1 MNPSPLEF
9 GSVVVGTT
17 NSHPVTLSNTGKVD
31 LTIKT
36 VAISGKGFSASGLAI
51 PLILGAGQSADFTMS
66 FKPAAAGVVS
76 GKISIESNLA
86 AMSVTLSGTGVASAP
101 QLSSSASTLTFGN
114 VTVGT
119 PSTQPLV
126 LKNTGNAN
134 LSISSV
140 SASGTGFTASGGSGF
155 TLTPSQSTTVT
166 ITFDP
171 KAAGAVTGA
180 LAIASNAINSTSVT
194 LSGAGVTASSSSSTS
209 TSTVK
214 HSVALNWSPSASAV
228 TGYFVYRG
236 TISGGPYSKLFASA
250 DTAPSYK
257 DSSVSDG
264 QTYYYVVTSVD
275 SSNVESAY
283 SNQVSATIPSP

>member
-1 MNPSPLEF
+1 VNPSPLEF

-66 FKPAAAGVVS
+66 FKPAAAGVAS

-101 QLSSSASTLTFGN
+101 QLFPSASIVSFGN
-114 VTVGT
+114 VAVGT
-119 PSTQPLV
+119 PSTQSV
-126 LKNTGNAN
+126 ALKNTGNAN

-171 KAAGAVTGA
+171 KAAGSVTGA
-180 LAIASNAINSTSVT
+180 LAIASNAINSTSVK

-209 TSTVK
+209 TVK
-214 HSVALNWSPSASAV
+214 HSVALNWSASATAV

-236 TISGGPYSKLFASA
+236 TVSGGPYSKLFAYV
-250 DTAPSYK
+250 DTAPNYK
-257 DSSVSDG
+257 DSSVADG

-275 SSNVESAY
+275 TSNVESAY
-283 SNQVSATIPSP
+283 SNQVSATIPSY